1 MHPPRSHYASGFL
14 RLLCALVLFGFAQR
28 AMAVEG
34 AYVMVGNGQDVNVY
48 GVALSW
54 APWATWPVSTDGV
67 LSLRGTAGVAYWDSR
82 KGDSDK
88 SLVAVSAYPIL
99 RLDLPPVGGIV
110 PYIEGSV
117 GFNLLSRTRIGEHQ
131 LSTAFQFGEFA
142 GVGIA
147 FGDNRQFDLGVRYQ
161 HVSNADIKKPNDGLT
176 YGSVVFQY
184 RFGSR

>member
-54 APWATWPVSTDGV
+54 APWATWPVAADWS

-99 RLDLPPVGGIV
+99 RLDTPPIGGIV
-110 PYIEGSV
+110 PYLEGSV
-117 GFNLLSRTRIGEHQ
+117 GLNLLSRTQIGEHQ
-131 LSTAFQFGEFA
+131 VSTAFQFGEFA